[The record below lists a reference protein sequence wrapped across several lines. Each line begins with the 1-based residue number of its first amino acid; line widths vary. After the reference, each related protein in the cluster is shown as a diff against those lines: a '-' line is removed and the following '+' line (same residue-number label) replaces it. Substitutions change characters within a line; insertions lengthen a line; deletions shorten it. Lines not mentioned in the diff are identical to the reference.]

1 MSSAEG
7 VVEVGGN
14 EINERDV
21 FYAPFTCES
30 EQDFQIERSNQ
41 TASRNNSILKRT
53 HPLEAL
59 FKFADAD
66 RQTKHRAS
74 RFAKEQYTGL
84 CFECFEC
91 ALVSRVTCGKHV
103 VSCQKW

>member
-41 TASRNNSILKRT
+41 TASQNYSILKRT
-53 HPLEAL
+53 LKDSPA
-59 FKFADAD
+59 
-66 RQTKHRAS
+66 
-74 RFAKEQYTGL
+74 
-84 CFECFEC
+84 
-91 ALVSRVTCGKHV
+91 RVTI
-103 VSCQKW
+103 

>member
-1 MSSAEG
+1 MPSAEG
-7 VVEVGGN
+7 VVVEVGGN

-53 HPLEAL
+53 HPLESL
-59 FKFADAD
+59 FEIPWRSSFGVGISLHFAC
-66 RQTKHRAS
+66 RG
-74 RFAKEQYTGL
+74 E
-84 CFECFEC
+84 E
-91 ALVSRVTCGKHV
+91 LVYI
-103 VSCQKW
+103 

>member
-30 EQDFQIERSNQ
+30 EPAFKIETSNTRAYCVQ
-41 TASRNNSILKRT
+41 LVAQQNGSLGTLEHPTVCET
-53 HPLEAL
+53 HPRAE
-59 FKFADAD
+59 DAD
-66 RQTKHRAS
+66 VRPFWS
-74 RFAKEQYTGL
+74 SKETSPL
-84 CFECFEC
+84 RLIRTPPVCNFCFEASKEP
-91 ALVSRVTCGKHV
+91 
-103 VSCQKW
+103 